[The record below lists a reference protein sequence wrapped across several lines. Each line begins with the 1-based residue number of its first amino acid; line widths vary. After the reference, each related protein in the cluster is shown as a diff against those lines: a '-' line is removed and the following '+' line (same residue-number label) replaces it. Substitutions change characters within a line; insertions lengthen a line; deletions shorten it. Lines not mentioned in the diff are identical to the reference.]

1 MSILFS
7 WLSPLRA
14 ICMAIDGVLY
24 SLLDN
29 AYDLVIKLSTAELL
43 KHSTIK
49 SLTGN
54 LYIIFGVVAFFRLAL
69 LLVNAIID
77 PEKLNEKGKG
87 LSNIFFRVVGM
98 VILLA
103 VTPFLFEK
111 SYDLQEKIVGAD
123 ASKNIIFKT
132 LLGNNANIASSKNS
146 NAGKA
151 LQNIA
156 LSSLITIDENYLVNN
171 DHCNIGKKNSKGEDC
186 GFYPL
191 TCVSDGK
198 GKCIPQGGY
207 IYGENCNWANCQNA
221 VDVYNTMYINEDMSP
236 AKLAQYV
243 GTSGKIKIDKE
254 EQEVYV
260 YNYMFII
267 TGVVGVAMTYII
279 ISFAIDIA
287 VRMFELI
294 VLEILSPLFIATFVD
309 PKSAQSGP
317 FKNWLSAVGK
327 SYASLYIRLA
337 IIALMVLLVSIIN
350 QSKMFQSMG
359 DVSGWAKIFMVI
371 GLLIFAKKAPKWIG
385 DMIGIKG
392 DGGLGGLSI
401 GKKLGGMALA
411 GGLASKG
418 LDKAKSGLKKQAKR
432 VGAGMINRVGADIG
446 GSLAGIQSAKR
457 NALGDKSLR
466 SIRENEMKRT
476 GSKIKANAA
485 AVKSFFNKDDRD
497 ARKEAL
503 RNAKAD
509 GSLDLKNA
517 AKEGKMRARVEG
529 TDAAL
534 DGNFKSAGSLSRS
547 VKKTYDPNYKTHDE
561 RVRSDAESKY
571 YSNAGAFNISEIE
584 RQKKVQQDLDESR
597 KILGRQTYADE
608 KGDIYLDEAHSMPA
622 IYNEKTLKKFV
633 GEYATNY
640 GDLGTGVI
648 FGAGEGV
655 LMTDSDKTLTIND
668 NGTLRELNVP
678 AGTLLKEKIVD
689 QNGKKVISYEAL
701 TENGT
706 FKDKNGNAV
715 DVNLANSSQIRQTA
729 DGYEVVDGNNNIVMK
744 ARQNRDQAG
753 NVIGVELSNSTG
765 QIVNN
770 STDSNGN
777 VVLAASKILTEYG
790 MQYAGKTANGRDDS
804 VLAKQLDAAFASM
817 KDKIAANVVKYEG
830 DIGSVKQHKIE
841 LQTKLT
847 QQQEQILQISNN
859 TQYGKAITELQEIT
873 RTKSHETDRIQQ
885 FTGWIDS
892 MTSSGNDSINVGGY
906 IYSKD
911 EVEKMRSDSTK
922 ALRDLSEKES
932 ELNLWINNNPNEKTK
947 HDSIITSLSSS
958 INEIK
963 EALEEA
969 DKDISVLEVEKNK
982 IDKVASPLRIDG
994 EIINSNNYNNHS
1006 EKLSKDVEKFKKIAD
1021 GSMGE
1026 FPSKSNE

>member
-14 ICMAIDGVLY
+14 ICMAIDGILY

-132 LLGNNANIASSKNS
+132 ILGNNANIASSKNS

-198 GKCIPQGGY
+198 GKCTPQGGY
-207 IYGENCNWANCQNA
+207 IYGKNCNWANCQKA

-243 GTSGKIKIDKE
+243 GTSGKIEIDKE

-359 DVSGWAKIFMVI
+359 NVSGWAKIFMVI

-392 DGGLGGLSI
+392 EGGLGGLSI

-418 LDKAKSGLKKQAKR
+418 LDKLKGQGKKTLDNTGKRVKNKLGRAFSGAVAANEARKQSKDLAARGELRDAEGNPISRKTYSQMARDAAMAKAKAEQLKNPENDFRMFKGIRDKYASIAADVNPNFESSKDKKIKIATEDAQAKLKM
-432 VGAGMINRVGADIG
+432 AGLDEVSMGKKITDAKDLALTKDLYGSKMSKVDKMANPLNAEQMNNSYAKFFNGSIPTTEKDIQMAAYAASIGAD
-446 GSLAGIQSAKR
+446 
-457 NALGDKSLR
+457 
-466 SIRENEMKRT
+466 SI
-476 GSKIKANAA
+476 
-485 AVKSFFNKDDRD
+485 D
-497 ARKEAL
+497 AQ
-503 RNAKAD
+503 
-509 GSLDLKNA
+509 
-517 AKEGKMRARVEG
+517 
-529 TDAAL
+529 
-534 DGNFKSAGSLSRS
+534 GN
-547 VKKTYDPNYKTHDE
+547 
-561 RVRSDAESKY
+561 
-571 YSNAGAFNISEIE
+571 I
-584 RQKKVQQDLDESR
+584 
-597 KILGRQTYADE
+597 
-608 KGDIYLDEAHSMPA
+608 M
-622 IYNEKTLKKFV
+622 
-633 GEYATNY
+633 
-640 GDLGTGVI
+640 
-648 FGAGEGV
+648 
-655 LMTDSDKTLTIND
+655 
-668 NGTLRELNVP
+668 
-678 AGTLLKEKIVD
+678 
-689 QNGKKVISYEAL
+689 
-701 TENGT
+701 
-706 FKDKNGNAV
+706 KNGQILV
-715 DVNLANSSQIRQTA
+715 SS
-729 DGYEVVDGNNNIVMK
+729 ENVDGNVASYVNNANPYLKQLWATTAYENNMQTQNEFGSVSENLVKSNQRLREAIIQRDQFLSNNPAPALDDPSYADYQRNLAVFENNITSATSDYNTYKNEKEKLV
-744 ARQNRDQAG
+744 
-753 NVIGVELSNSTG
+753 
-765 QIVNN
+765 
-770 STDSNGN
+770 
-777 VVLAASKILTEYG
+777 TEYKKTVG
-790 MQYAGKTANGRDDS
+790 LNADNVTTKEPGDADGTVQVNGKYINKYGEYEVITAQDGSKQYK
-804 VLAKQLDAAFASM
+804 F
-817 KDKIAANVVKYEG
+817 
-830 DIGSVKQHKIE
+830 
-841 LQTKLT
+841 
-847 QQQEQILQISNN
+847 
-859 TQYGKAITELQEIT
+859 
-873 RTKSHETDRIQQ
+873 
-885 FTGWIDS
+885 
-892 MTSSGNDSINVGGY
+892 
-906 IYSKD
+906 
-911 EVEKMRSDSTK
+911 VEKDMSDYF
-922 ALRDLSEKES
+922 DLITQKMDDK
-932 ELNLWINNNPNEKTK
+932 LNG
-947 HDSIITSLSSS
+947 
-958 INEIK
+958 
-963 EALEEA
+963 A
-969 DKDISVLEVEKNK
+969 
-982 IDKVASPLRIDG
+982 
-994 EIINSNNYNNHS
+994 
-1006 EKLSKDVEKFKKIAD
+1006 KFKKKLDTIKEEY
-1021 GSMGE
+1021 SIE
-1026 FPSKSNE
+1026 SKKVENKN

>member
-54 LYIIFGVVAFFRLAL
+54 LYIIFGVVAFFRLAM
-69 LLVNAIID
+69 LLVNSIID

-103 VTPFLFEK
+103 VTPFLFEM
-111 SYDLQEKIVGAD
+111 SYELQGKIVGAD

-132 LLGNNANIASSKNS
+132 ILGNNANIASSKNS

-156 LSSLITIDENYLVNN
+156 LSSLITIDENYLVNG
-171 DHCNIGKKNSKGEDC
+171 DQCNIGKKNSEGKDC

-198 GKCIPQGGY
+198 GKCTPQGGY
-207 IYGENCNWANCQNA
+207 IYGKNCKWANCRKA
-221 VDVYNTMYINEDMSP
+221 VYLYNEMYVGEDMSP

-243 GTSGKIKIDKE
+243 GTSGKIKIDNE

-359 DVSGWAKIFMVI
+359 EVSGWAKIFMVI

-411 GGLASKG
+411 GGLANKATAAMKTGAKALGGAAAARLGGTAAARVLKRNNQSANLGNSKKRFEES
-418 LDKAKSGLKKQAKR
+418 LAEARKNNKSKAKALGSYFNKELKLAKDRAKAGIAGGQAAAMNGLKAGAKAKDVGEVMGILGKTYKGMTEKAGYEGIAKKMNMKFDDLQATIE
-432 VGAGMINRVGADIG
+432 GAAIGSQSELRNLKEAREKITKANRYRNKPIELDSSGERKKYDFQNAIEMNRAAKLASSKEPGFNLKHDPTSANEVYMADMINNG
-446 GSLAGIQSAKR
+446 LASKVTMDTKGNITSFV
-457 NALGDKSLR
+457 DKSGNR
-466 SIRENEMKRT
+466 IT
-476 GSKIKANAA
+476 GSTISKALEAYGNSKFSMSGRDQIILDCANNISKAQDSYLTAKSKLKEIEKSFSDINVNMSKLNMDRATIISNSNMDKNITVSLTDSTGKVGDVNMTLSKAYEYYQTATDPNIKAEYE
-485 AVKSFFNKDDRD
+485 AVLRNTIPSQFEALKSIDTSIMDINVSSKKLEDAKKAWGVEKDDQESLLV
-497 ARKEAL
+497 KICEEF
-503 RNAKAD
+503 AD
-509 GSLDLKNA
+509 PKDNPLANPDGVTIVGS
-517 AKEGKMRARVEG
+517 
-529 TDAAL
+529 
-534 DGNFKSAGSLSRS
+534 
-547 VKKTYDPNYKTHDE
+547 Y
-561 RVRSDAESKY
+561 ES
-571 YSNAGAFNISEIE
+571 G
-584 RQKKVQQDLDESR
+584 
-597 KILGRQTYADE
+597 
-608 KGDIYLDEAHSMPA
+608 
-622 IYNEKTLKKFV
+622 KFV
-633 GEYATNY
+633 K
-640 GDLGTGVI
+640 
-648 FGAGEGV
+648 
-655 LMTDSDKTLTIND
+655 DSDKSKVYSTEVAKENTQNNINK
-668 NGTLRELNVP
+668 LQ
-678 AGTLLKEKIVD
+678 EKA
-689 QNGKKVISYEAL
+689 KASYE
-701 TENGT
+701 
-706 FKDKNGNAV
+706 
-715 DVNLANSSQIRQTA
+715 
-729 DGYEVVDGNNNIVMK
+729 DGKE
-744 ARQNRDQAG
+744 
-753 NVIGVELSNSTG
+753 
-765 QIVNN
+765 
-770 STDSNGN
+770 
-777 VVLAASKILTEYG
+777 
-790 MQYAGKTANGRDDS
+790 
-804 VLAKQLDAAFASM
+804 
-817 KDKIAANVVKYEG
+817 
-830 DIGSVKQHKIE
+830 
-841 LQTKLT
+841 
-847 QQQEQILQISNN
+847 SNN
-859 TQYGKAITELQEIT
+859 
-873 RTKSHETDRIQQ
+873 
-885 FTGWIDS
+885 
-892 MTSSGNDSINVGGY
+892 
-906 IYSKD
+906 
-911 EVEKMRSDSTK
+911 
-922 ALRDLSEKES
+922 
-932 ELNLWINNNPNEKTK
+932 
-947 HDSIITSLSSS
+947 
-958 INEIK
+958 
-963 EALEEA
+963 
-969 DKDISVLEVEKNK
+969 KN
-982 IDKVASPLRIDG
+982 
-994 EIINSNNYNNHS
+994 
-1006 EKLSKDVEKFKKIAD
+1006 
-1021 GSMGE
+1021 
-1026 FPSKSNE
+1026 

>member
-132 LLGNNANIASSKNS
+132 ILGNNANIASSKNS

-156 LSSLITIDENYLVNN
+156 LSSLITIDENYLVN
-171 DHCNIGKKNSKGEDC
+171 DDQCNIGKKNSKGEDC

-198 GKCIPQGGY
+198 GKCTPQGGY
-207 IYGENCNWANCQNA
+207 IYGKNCKWANCQKA
-221 VDVYNTMYINEDMSP
+221 VDLYNKMYVGEDMSP

-359 DVSGWAKIFMVI
+359 EVSGWAKIFMVI

>member
-54 LYIIFGVVAFFRLAL
+54 LYIIFGVVAFFRLAM
-69 LLVNAIID
+69 LLVNSIID

-132 LLGNNANIASSKNS
+132 ILGNNANIASPKNS

-156 LSSLITIDENYLVNN
+156 LSSLITIDENYLVNG
-171 DHCNIGKKNSKGEDC
+171 DQCNIGKKNSKGKDC

-198 GKCIPQGGY
+198 GKCTPQGGY
-207 IYGENCNWANCQNA
+207 VYDVSKCDWANCQKA
-221 VDVYNTMYINEDMSP
+221 VDLYNEMYVGEDMSP

-359 DVSGWAKIFMVI
+359 EVSGWAKIFMVI

-418 LDKAKSGLKKQAKR
+418 LDKLKGQGKKTLDNTGKRVKNKLGRAFSGAVAANEARKQSKDLASRGELRDAEGNPISRKTYSQMARDAAMAKTKAEQLKNPENDFRMFKGIRDKYASIAADVNPNFESSKDKKIKIATEDAQAKLKM
-432 VGAGMINRVGADIG
+432 AGLDEVSMGKKIKDAKDLALTKDLYGSKMSKVDKMANPLNAEQMNNSYAKFFNGSIPTTEKDIQMAAYAASIGAD
-446 GSLAGIQSAKR
+446 
-457 NALGDKSLR
+457 
-466 SIRENEMKRT
+466 SI
-476 GSKIKANAA
+476 
-485 AVKSFFNKDDRD
+485 D
-497 ARKEAL
+497 AQ
-503 RNAKAD
+503 
-509 GSLDLKNA
+509 
-517 AKEGKMRARVEG
+517 
-529 TDAAL
+529 
-534 DGNFKSAGSLSRS
+534 GN
-547 VKKTYDPNYKTHDE
+547 
-561 RVRSDAESKY
+561 
-571 YSNAGAFNISEIE
+571 I
-584 RQKKVQQDLDESR
+584 
-597 KILGRQTYADE
+597 
-608 KGDIYLDEAHSMPA
+608 M
-622 IYNEKTLKKFV
+622 
-633 GEYATNY
+633 
-640 GDLGTGVI
+640 
-648 FGAGEGV
+648 
-655 LMTDSDKTLTIND
+655 
-668 NGTLRELNVP
+668 
-678 AGTLLKEKIVD
+678 
-689 QNGKKVISYEAL
+689 
-701 TENGT
+701 
-706 FKDKNGNAV
+706 KNGQILV
-715 DVNLANSSQIRQTA
+715 SS
-729 DGYEVVDGNNNIVMK
+729 ENVDGNVASYVNNANPYLKQLWATTAYENNMQTQNEFGSVSENLVKSNQRLREAIIQRDQFLSNNPAPALDDPSYADYQRNLAVFENNITSATSDYNTYKNEKEKLV
-744 ARQNRDQAG
+744 
-753 NVIGVELSNSTG
+753 
-765 QIVNN
+765 
-770 STDSNGN
+770 
-777 VVLAASKILTEYG
+777 TEYKKTVG
-790 MQYAGKTANGRDDS
+790 LNADNVTTKEPGDADGTVQVNGKYINKYGEYEVITAQDGSKQYK
-804 VLAKQLDAAFASM
+804 F
-817 KDKIAANVVKYEG
+817 
-830 DIGSVKQHKIE
+830 
-841 LQTKLT
+841 
-847 QQQEQILQISNN
+847 
-859 TQYGKAITELQEIT
+859 
-873 RTKSHETDRIQQ
+873 
-885 FTGWIDS
+885 
-892 MTSSGNDSINVGGY
+892 
-906 IYSKD
+906 
-911 EVEKMRSDSTK
+911 VEKDMSDYF
-922 ALRDLSEKES
+922 DLITQKMDDK
-932 ELNLWINNNPNEKTK
+932 LNG
-947 HDSIITSLSSS
+947 
-958 INEIK
+958 
-963 EALEEA
+963 A
-969 DKDISVLEVEKNK
+969 
-982 IDKVASPLRIDG
+982 
-994 EIINSNNYNNHS
+994 
-1006 EKLSKDVEKFKKIAD
+1006 KFKKKLDTIKEEY
-1021 GSMGE
+1021 SIE
-1026 FPSKSNE
+1026 SKKVENKN

>member
-14 ICMAIDGVLY
+14 ICMAIDGILY

-111 SYDLQEKIVGAD
+111 SYDLQGRIVGAD

-132 LLGNNANIASSKNS
+132 ILGNNANIASSKNS

-156 LSSLITIDENYLVNN
+156 LSSLITVDENYLRNASSDDSKDKEKN
-171 DHCNIGKKNSKGEDC
+171 DKEKKDKEKKDKEKVILCKYKEIKDDNGKVKGYDYTKITNSDEYNFC
-186 GFYPL
+186 PL
-191 TCVSDGK
+191 VCVSNGDET
-198 GKCIPQGGY
+198 CTPQGGY
-207 IYGENCNWANCQNA
+207 VYDEKKCSWANCQNA
-221 VDVYNTMYINEDMSP
+221 VDLYNEMYVNEDMSP

-243 GTSGKIKIDKE
+243 GTSGKIDVDGE

-418 LDKAKSGLKKQAKR
+418 LDKLKGQGKKALDNTGKKAKNALDRVFSGAVAANEARKQSKDLAARGELKDANGNPISRKTYSQMARDAAIAKAKAEQLKNPENDFRMFKGIRDKYASIAADVNPNFESSKDKKIKSAAVDAQAKLKM
-432 VGAGMINRVGADIG
+432 AGLDEVSMG
-446 GSLAGIQSAKR
+446 G
-457 NALGDKSLR
+457 
-466 SIRENEMKRT
+466 
-476 GSKIKANAA
+476 KIKDAKDLALTKDLYGSDISKKDKMVNPINAEQMNNSFSRFFNGSIPTTEEDMQLAAYAATVDNAA
-485 AVKSFFNKDDRD
+485 SIDAQGNILDKNGHVLETRDVVDSKVADYVNKANPYLKQLWVTTAYENNIQKQNEFGSVSENLVKSNQRLREAIIQRD
-497 ARKEAL
+497 QFLSNNPAP
-503 RNAKAD
+503 
-509 GSLDLKNA
+509 
-517 AKEGKMRARVEG
+517 
-529 TDAAL
+529 AL
-534 DGNFKSAGSLSRS
+534 DDPSYADYQRNLAVFENNITSATSDYNTYKDEKEKLATEYKKSAG
-547 VKKTYDPNYKTHDE
+547 
-561 RVRSDAESKY
+561 
-571 YSNAGAFNISEIE
+571 
-584 RQKKVQQDLDESR
+584 LDENG
-597 KILGRQTYADE
+597 ITINEPNDNVGTIQVNGRYINKYGEYEVITDQDGNKQY
-608 KGDIYLDEAHSMPA
+608 
-622 IYNEKTLKKFV
+622 KFV
-633 GEYATNY
+633 EKDMSDYF
-640 GDLGTGVI
+640 DLITQKMDDKLN
-648 FGAGEGV
+648 GA
-655 LMTDSDKTLTIND
+655 
-668 NGTLRELNVP
+668 
-678 AGTLLKEKIVD
+678 
-689 QNGKKVISYEAL
+689 
-701 TENGT
+701 
-706 FKDKNGNAV
+706 
-715 DVNLANSSQIRQTA
+715 
-729 DGYEVVDGNNNIVMK
+729 
-744 ARQNRDQAG
+744 
-753 NVIGVELSNSTG
+753 
-765 QIVNN
+765 
-770 STDSNGN
+770 
-777 VVLAASKILTEYG
+777 
-790 MQYAGKTANGRDDS
+790 
-804 VLAKQLDAAFASM
+804 
-817 KDKIAANVVKYEG
+817 
-830 DIGSVKQHKIE
+830 
-841 LQTKLT
+841 
-847 QQQEQILQISNN
+847 
-859 TQYGKAITELQEIT
+859 
-873 RTKSHETDRIQQ
+873 
-885 FTGWIDS
+885 
-892 MTSSGNDSINVGGY
+892 
-906 IYSKD
+906 
-911 EVEKMRSDSTK
+911 
-922 ALRDLSEKES
+922 
-932 ELNLWINNNPNEKTK
+932 
-947 HDSIITSLSSS
+947 
-958 INEIK
+958 
-963 EALEEA
+963 
-969 DKDISVLEVEKNK
+969 
-982 IDKVASPLRIDG
+982 
-994 EIINSNNYNNHS
+994 
-1006 EKLSKDVEKFKKIAD
+1006 KFKKKLDTIKEEY
-1021 GSMGE
+1021 SIE
-1026 FPSKSNE
+1026 SKKVENKN

>member
-156 LSSLITIDENYLVNN
+156 LSSLITIDENYLVNG
-171 DHCNIGKKNSKGEDC
+171 DQCNIGEKNSKGKDC

-198 GKCIPQGGY
+198 GKCTPQGGY
-207 IYGENCNWANCQNA
+207 VYDVSKCDWANCQKA
-221 VDVYNTMYINEDMSP
+221 VDLYNEMYVGEDMSP

-392 DGGLGGLSI
+392 DSGLGGLSI

-418 LDKAKSGLKKQAKR
+418 LDKLKGQGKKTLDNTGKKAKNALDRVFSGAVAANETRKQSKDLAARGELKDANGNPISRKTYSQMARDAAIAKAKAEQLKNPENDFRMFKGIRDKYASIAADVNPNFESSKDKKIKDAAVDAQAKLKM
-432 VGAGMINRVGADIG
+432 AGLDEVSMG
-446 GSLAGIQSAKR
+446 G
-457 NALGDKSLR
+457 
-466 SIRENEMKRT
+466 
-476 GSKIKANAA
+476 KIKDAKDLALTKDLYGSDISKKDKMVNPINAEQMNNSFSRFFNGSIPTTEEDMQLAAYAATVDNAA
-485 AVKSFFNKDDRD
+485 SIDAQGNILDKNGHVLETRDVVDSKVADYVNKANPYLKQLWATTAYENNIQKQNEFGSVSENLVKSNQRLREAIIQRD
-497 ARKEAL
+497 QFLSNNPAP
-503 RNAKAD
+503 
-509 GSLDLKNA
+509 
-517 AKEGKMRARVEG
+517 
-529 TDAAL
+529 AL
-534 DGNFKSAGSLSRS
+534 DDPSYADYQRNLAVFENNITSATTDYNTYKDEKEKLATEYKKSAG
-547 VKKTYDPNYKTHDE
+547 
-561 RVRSDAESKY
+561 
-571 YSNAGAFNISEIE
+571 
-584 RQKKVQQDLDESR
+584 LDENG
-597 KILGRQTYADE
+597 ITINEPNDNVGTIQVNGRYINKYGEYEVITAPDGRSKQY
-608 KGDIYLDEAHSMPA
+608 
-622 IYNEKTLKKFV
+622 KFV
-633 GEYATNY
+633 EKDMSDYY
-640 GDLGTGVI
+640 DLITQKMDDKLN
-648 FGAGEGV
+648 GA
-655 LMTDSDKTLTIND
+655 
-668 NGTLRELNVP
+668 
-678 AGTLLKEKIVD
+678 
-689 QNGKKVISYEAL
+689 
-701 TENGT
+701 
-706 FKDKNGNAV
+706 
-715 DVNLANSSQIRQTA
+715 
-729 DGYEVVDGNNNIVMK
+729 
-744 ARQNRDQAG
+744 
-753 NVIGVELSNSTG
+753 
-765 QIVNN
+765 
-770 STDSNGN
+770 
-777 VVLAASKILTEYG
+777 
-790 MQYAGKTANGRDDS
+790 
-804 VLAKQLDAAFASM
+804 
-817 KDKIAANVVKYEG
+817 
-830 DIGSVKQHKIE
+830 
-841 LQTKLT
+841 
-847 QQQEQILQISNN
+847 
-859 TQYGKAITELQEIT
+859 
-873 RTKSHETDRIQQ
+873 
-885 FTGWIDS
+885 
-892 MTSSGNDSINVGGY
+892 
-906 IYSKD
+906 
-911 EVEKMRSDSTK
+911 
-922 ALRDLSEKES
+922 
-932 ELNLWINNNPNEKTK
+932 
-947 HDSIITSLSSS
+947 
-958 INEIK
+958 
-963 EALEEA
+963 
-969 DKDISVLEVEKNK
+969 
-982 IDKVASPLRIDG
+982 
-994 EIINSNNYNNHS
+994 
-1006 EKLSKDVEKFKKIAD
+1006 KFKKKLDTIKEEY
-1021 GSMGE
+1021 SIE
-1026 FPSKSNE
+1026 SKKVENKN

>member
-14 ICMAIDGVLY
+14 ICMAIDGILY

-111 SYDLQEKIVGAD
+111 SYDLQGRIVGAD

-132 LLGNNANIASSKNS
+132 ILGNNANIASSKNS

-156 LSSLITIDENYLVNN
+156 LSSLITVDENYLRNASSDDSKDKEKN
-171 DHCNIGKKNSKGEDC
+171 DKEKKDKEKKDKEKVILCKYKEIKDDNGKVKGYDYTKITNSDEYNFC
-186 GFYPL
+186 PL
-191 TCVSDGK
+191 VCVSNGDET
-198 GKCIPQGGY
+198 CTPQGGY
-207 IYGENCNWANCQNA
+207 VYDEKKCSWANCQNA
-221 VDVYNTMYINEDMSP
+221 VDLYNEMYVNEDMSP

-243 GTSGKIKIDKE
+243 GTSGKIDVDGE

-418 LDKAKSGLKKQAKR
+418 LDKLKGQGKKTLDNTGKRVKNKLGRAFSGAVAANEARKQSKDLASRGELRDAEGNPISRKKYSQMARDAAMAKAKAEQLKNPENDFRMFKGIRDKYASIAADVNPNFESSKDKKIKDAAVDAQAKLKM
-432 VGAGMINRVGADIG
+432 AGLDEVSMG
-446 GSLAGIQSAKR
+446 G
-457 NALGDKSLR
+457 
-466 SIRENEMKRT
+466 
-476 GSKIKANAA
+476 KIKDAKDLALTKDLYGSDISKKDKMVNPINAEQMNNSFSRFFNGSIPTTEEDMQLAAYAATVDNAA
-485 AVKSFFNKDDRD
+485 SIDAQGNILDKNGHVLETRDVVDSKVADYVNKANPYLKQLWATTAYENNIQKQNEFGSVSENLVKSNQRLREAIIQRD
-497 ARKEAL
+497 QFLSNNPAP
-503 RNAKAD
+503 
-509 GSLDLKNA
+509 
-517 AKEGKMRARVEG
+517 
-529 TDAAL
+529 AL
-534 DGNFKSAGSLSRS
+534 DDPSYADYQRNLAVFENNITSATSDYNTYKDEKEKLATEYKKSAG
-547 VKKTYDPNYKTHDE
+547 
-561 RVRSDAESKY
+561 
-571 YSNAGAFNISEIE
+571 
-584 RQKKVQQDLDESR
+584 LDENG
-597 KILGRQTYADE
+597 ITTNEPNDNVGTIQVNGRYINKYGEYEVITAPDGRSKQY
-608 KGDIYLDEAHSMPA
+608 
-622 IYNEKTLKKFV
+622 KFV
-633 GEYATNY
+633 EKDMSDYY
-640 GDLGTGVI
+640 DLITQKMDDKLN
-648 FGAGEGV
+648 GA
-655 LMTDSDKTLTIND
+655 
-668 NGTLRELNVP
+668 
-678 AGTLLKEKIVD
+678 
-689 QNGKKVISYEAL
+689 
-701 TENGT
+701 
-706 FKDKNGNAV
+706 
-715 DVNLANSSQIRQTA
+715 
-729 DGYEVVDGNNNIVMK
+729 
-744 ARQNRDQAG
+744 
-753 NVIGVELSNSTG
+753 
-765 QIVNN
+765 
-770 STDSNGN
+770 
-777 VVLAASKILTEYG
+777 
-790 MQYAGKTANGRDDS
+790 
-804 VLAKQLDAAFASM
+804 
-817 KDKIAANVVKYEG
+817 
-830 DIGSVKQHKIE
+830 
-841 LQTKLT
+841 
-847 QQQEQILQISNN
+847 
-859 TQYGKAITELQEIT
+859 
-873 RTKSHETDRIQQ
+873 
-885 FTGWIDS
+885 
-892 MTSSGNDSINVGGY
+892 
-906 IYSKD
+906 
-911 EVEKMRSDSTK
+911 
-922 ALRDLSEKES
+922 
-932 ELNLWINNNPNEKTK
+932 
-947 HDSIITSLSSS
+947 
-958 INEIK
+958 
-963 EALEEA
+963 
-969 DKDISVLEVEKNK
+969 
-982 IDKVASPLRIDG
+982 
-994 EIINSNNYNNHS
+994 
-1006 EKLSKDVEKFKKIAD
+1006 KFKKKLDTIKEEY
-1021 GSMGE
+1021 SIE
-1026 FPSKSNE
+1026 SKKVENKN

>member
-103 VTPFLFEK
+103 VTPFLFEM
-111 SYDLQEKIVGAD
+111 SYDLQGKLVGAD
-123 ASKNIIFKT
+123 ASENIIFKT
-132 LLGNNANIASSKNS
+132 ILGSNANIASSDDS

-156 LSSLITIDENYLVNN
+156 LSSLITIDKEYLVN
-171 DHCNIGKKNSKGEDC
+171 DKQCNVGENDC

-191 TCVSDGK
+191 TCVPNNDDEGT
-198 GKCIPQGGY
+198 CTLQGGY
-207 IYGENCNWANCQNA
+207 VYGDNCSWPNCQKA
-221 VDVYNTMYINEDMSP
+221 VDKYNEMYVAEDMSP
-236 AKLAQYV
+236 AKLAAYA
-243 GTSGKIKIDKE
+243 GTSKKIE
-254 EQEVYV
+254 VEGVEQEVYV

-418 LDKAKSGLKKQAKR
+418 LDKLKGQGKKTLDNTGKRVKNKLGRAFSGAVAANEARKQSKDLAARGELRDAEGNSISRKTYSQMARDAAMAKEKAEQLKNPENDFRMFKGIRDKYASIAADVNPNFESSKDKKIKSAAVDAQAKLKM
-432 VGAGMINRVGADIG
+432 AGLDEVSMG
-446 GSLAGIQSAKR
+446 G
-457 NALGDKSLR
+457 
-466 SIRENEMKRT
+466 
-476 GSKIKANAA
+476 KIKDAKDLALTKDLYGSNISKKDKMVNPINAEQMNNSFSRFFNGSIPTTEENMQLAAYAATVDNAA
-485 AVKSFFNKDDRD
+485 SIDAQGNILDKNGHVLETRDVVDSKVADYVNKANPYLKQLWATTAYENNIQKQNEFGSVSENLVKSNQRLREAIIQRD
-497 ARKEAL
+497 QFLSNNPAP
-503 RNAKAD
+503 
-509 GSLDLKNA
+509 
-517 AKEGKMRARVEG
+517 
-529 TDAAL
+529 AL
-534 DGNFKSAGSLSRS
+534 DDPSYADYQRNLAVFENNITSATSDYNTYKDEKEKLATEYKKSAG
-547 VKKTYDPNYKTHDE
+547 
-561 RVRSDAESKY
+561 
-571 YSNAGAFNISEIE
+571 
-584 RQKKVQQDLDESR
+584 LDENG
-597 KILGRQTYADE
+597 ITINEPNDNVGTIQVNGRYINKYGEYEVITAPDGRSKQY
-608 KGDIYLDEAHSMPA
+608 
-622 IYNEKTLKKFV
+622 KFV
-633 GEYATNY
+633 EKDMSDYF
-640 GDLGTGVI
+640 DLITQKMDDKLN
-648 FGAGEGV
+648 GA
-655 LMTDSDKTLTIND
+655 
-668 NGTLRELNVP
+668 
-678 AGTLLKEKIVD
+678 
-689 QNGKKVISYEAL
+689 
-701 TENGT
+701 
-706 FKDKNGNAV
+706 
-715 DVNLANSSQIRQTA
+715 
-729 DGYEVVDGNNNIVMK
+729 
-744 ARQNRDQAG
+744 
-753 NVIGVELSNSTG
+753 
-765 QIVNN
+765 
-770 STDSNGN
+770 
-777 VVLAASKILTEYG
+777 
-790 MQYAGKTANGRDDS
+790 
-804 VLAKQLDAAFASM
+804 
-817 KDKIAANVVKYEG
+817 
-830 DIGSVKQHKIE
+830 
-841 LQTKLT
+841 
-847 QQQEQILQISNN
+847 
-859 TQYGKAITELQEIT
+859 
-873 RTKSHETDRIQQ
+873 
-885 FTGWIDS
+885 
-892 MTSSGNDSINVGGY
+892 
-906 IYSKD
+906 
-911 EVEKMRSDSTK
+911 
-922 ALRDLSEKES
+922 
-932 ELNLWINNNPNEKTK
+932 
-947 HDSIITSLSSS
+947 
-958 INEIK
+958 
-963 EALEEA
+963 
-969 DKDISVLEVEKNK
+969 
-982 IDKVASPLRIDG
+982 
-994 EIINSNNYNNHS
+994 
-1006 EKLSKDVEKFKKIAD
+1006 KFKKKLDTIKEEY
-1021 GSMGE
+1021 SIE
-1026 FPSKSNE
+1026 SKKVENKN

>member
-14 ICMAIDGVLY
+14 ICMAIDGILY

-98 VILLA
+98 FILLA

-111 SYDLQEKIVGAD
+111 SYDLQGRIVGAD

-132 LLGNNANIASSKNS
+132 ILGNNANIASSKNS

-156 LSSLITIDENYLVNN
+156 LSSLITVDENYLRNASSDDSKDKEKN
-171 DHCNIGKKNSKGEDC
+171 DKEKKDKEKKDKEKVILCKYKEIKDDNGKVKGYDYTKITNSDEYNFC
-186 GFYPL
+186 PL
-191 TCVSDGK
+191 VCVSNGDET
-198 GKCIPQGGY
+198 CTPQGGY
-207 IYGENCNWANCQNA
+207 VYDEKKCSWANCQNA
-221 VDVYNTMYINEDMSP
+221 VDLYNEMYVNEDMSP

-243 GTSGKIKIDKE
+243 GTSGKIDVDGE

-418 LDKAKSGLKKQAKR
+418 LDKLKGQGKKALDNTGKKAKNALDRVFSGAVAANEARKQSKDLAARGELKDANGNPISRKTYSQMARDAAIAKAKAEQLKNPENDFRMFKGIRDKYASIAADVNPNFESSKDKKIKSAAVDAQAKLKM
-432 VGAGMINRVGADIG
+432 AGLDEVSMG
-446 GSLAGIQSAKR
+446 G
-457 NALGDKSLR
+457 
-466 SIRENEMKRT
+466 
-476 GSKIKANAA
+476 KIKDAKDLALTKDLYGSDISKKDKMVNPINAEQMNNSFSRFFNGSIPTTEEDMQLAAYAATVDNAA
-485 AVKSFFNKDDRD
+485 SIDAQGNILDKNGHVLETRDVVDSKVADYVNKANPYLKQLWVTTALENNIQKQNEFGSVSENLVKSNQRLREAIIQRD
-497 ARKEAL
+497 QFLSNNPAP
-503 RNAKAD
+503 
-509 GSLDLKNA
+509 
-517 AKEGKMRARVEG
+517 
-529 TDAAL
+529 AL
-534 DGNFKSAGSLSRS
+534 DDPSYADYQRNLAVFENNITSATSDYNTYKDEKEKLATEYKKSAG
-547 VKKTYDPNYKTHDE
+547 
-561 RVRSDAESKY
+561 
-571 YSNAGAFNISEIE
+571 
-584 RQKKVQQDLDESR
+584 LDENG
-597 KILGRQTYADE
+597 ITINEPNDNVGTIQVNGRYINKYGEYEVITDQDGNKQY
-608 KGDIYLDEAHSMPA
+608 
-622 IYNEKTLKKFV
+622 KFV
-633 GEYATNY
+633 EKDMSDYF
-640 GDLGTGVI
+640 DLITQKMDDKLN
-648 FGAGEGV
+648 GA
-655 LMTDSDKTLTIND
+655 
-668 NGTLRELNVP
+668 
-678 AGTLLKEKIVD
+678 
-689 QNGKKVISYEAL
+689 
-701 TENGT
+701 
-706 FKDKNGNAV
+706 
-715 DVNLANSSQIRQTA
+715 
-729 DGYEVVDGNNNIVMK
+729 
-744 ARQNRDQAG
+744 
-753 NVIGVELSNSTG
+753 
-765 QIVNN
+765 
-770 STDSNGN
+770 
-777 VVLAASKILTEYG
+777 
-790 MQYAGKTANGRDDS
+790 
-804 VLAKQLDAAFASM
+804 
-817 KDKIAANVVKYEG
+817 
-830 DIGSVKQHKIE
+830 
-841 LQTKLT
+841 
-847 QQQEQILQISNN
+847 
-859 TQYGKAITELQEIT
+859 
-873 RTKSHETDRIQQ
+873 
-885 FTGWIDS
+885 
-892 MTSSGNDSINVGGY
+892 
-906 IYSKD
+906 
-911 EVEKMRSDSTK
+911 
-922 ALRDLSEKES
+922 
-932 ELNLWINNNPNEKTK
+932 
-947 HDSIITSLSSS
+947 
-958 INEIK
+958 
-963 EALEEA
+963 
-969 DKDISVLEVEKNK
+969 
-982 IDKVASPLRIDG
+982 
-994 EIINSNNYNNHS
+994 
-1006 EKLSKDVEKFKKIAD
+1006 KFKKKLDTIKEEY
-1021 GSMGE
+1021 SIE
-1026 FPSKSNE
+1026 SKKVENKN

>member
-14 ICMAIDGVLY
+14 ICMAIDGILY

-111 SYDLQEKIVGAD
+111 SYDLQGRIVGAD

-132 LLGNNANIASSKNS
+132 ILGNNANIASSKNS

-156 LSSLITIDENYLVNN
+156 LSSLITVDENYLRNASSDDSKDKEKN
-171 DHCNIGKKNSKGEDC
+171 DKEKKDKEKKDKEKVILCKYKEIKDDNGKVKGYDYTKITNSDEYNFC
-186 GFYPL
+186 PL
-191 TCVSDGK
+191 VCVSNGDET
-198 GKCIPQGGY
+198 CTPQGGY
-207 IYGENCNWANCQNA
+207 VYDEKKCSWANCQNA
-221 VDVYNTMYINEDMSP
+221 VDLYNEMYVNEDMSP

-243 GTSGKIKIDKE
+243 GTSGKIDVDGE

-359 DVSGWAKIFMVI
+359 DVSGWAKVFMVI

-418 LDKAKSGLKKQAKR
+418 LDKLKGQGKKTLDNTGKRVKNKLGRAFSGAVAANEARKQSKDLASRGELRDAEGNPISRKKYSQMARDAAMAKAKAEQLKNPENDFRMFKGIRDKYASIAADVNPNFESSKDKKIKDAAVDAQAKLKM
-432 VGAGMINRVGADIG
+432 AGLDEVSMG
-446 GSLAGIQSAKR
+446 G
-457 NALGDKSLR
+457 
-466 SIRENEMKRT
+466 
-476 GSKIKANAA
+476 KIKDAKDLALTKDLYGSDISKKDKMVNPINAEQMNNSFSRFFNGSIPTTEEDMQLAAYAATVDNAA
-485 AVKSFFNKDDRD
+485 SIDAQGNILDKNGHVLETRDVVDSKVADYVNKANPYLKQLWATTAYENNIQKQNEFGSVSENLVKSNQRLREAIIQRD
-497 ARKEAL
+497 QFLSNNPAP
-503 RNAKAD
+503 
-509 GSLDLKNA
+509 
-517 AKEGKMRARVEG
+517 
-529 TDAAL
+529 AL
-534 DGNFKSAGSLSRS
+534 DDPSYADYQRNLAVFENNITSATSDYNTYKDEKEKLATEYKKSAG
-547 VKKTYDPNYKTHDE
+547 
-561 RVRSDAESKY
+561 
-571 YSNAGAFNISEIE
+571 
-584 RQKKVQQDLDESR
+584 LDENG
-597 KILGRQTYADE
+597 ITTNEPNDNVGTIQVNGRYINKYGEYEVITAPDGRSKQY
-608 KGDIYLDEAHSMPA
+608 
-622 IYNEKTLKKFV
+622 KFV
-633 GEYATNY
+633 EKDMSDYY
-640 GDLGTGVI
+640 DLITQKMDDKLN
-648 FGAGEGV
+648 GA
-655 LMTDSDKTLTIND
+655 
-668 NGTLRELNVP
+668 
-678 AGTLLKEKIVD
+678 
-689 QNGKKVISYEAL
+689 
-701 TENGT
+701 
-706 FKDKNGNAV
+706 
-715 DVNLANSSQIRQTA
+715 
-729 DGYEVVDGNNNIVMK
+729 
-744 ARQNRDQAG
+744 
-753 NVIGVELSNSTG
+753 
-765 QIVNN
+765 
-770 STDSNGN
+770 
-777 VVLAASKILTEYG
+777 
-790 MQYAGKTANGRDDS
+790 
-804 VLAKQLDAAFASM
+804 
-817 KDKIAANVVKYEG
+817 
-830 DIGSVKQHKIE
+830 
-841 LQTKLT
+841 
-847 QQQEQILQISNN
+847 
-859 TQYGKAITELQEIT
+859 
-873 RTKSHETDRIQQ
+873 
-885 FTGWIDS
+885 
-892 MTSSGNDSINVGGY
+892 
-906 IYSKD
+906 
-911 EVEKMRSDSTK
+911 
-922 ALRDLSEKES
+922 
-932 ELNLWINNNPNEKTK
+932 
-947 HDSIITSLSSS
+947 
-958 INEIK
+958 
-963 EALEEA
+963 
-969 DKDISVLEVEKNK
+969 
-982 IDKVASPLRIDG
+982 
-994 EIINSNNYNNHS
+994 
-1006 EKLSKDVEKFKKIAD
+1006 KFKKKLDTIKEEY
-1021 GSMGE
+1021 SIE
-1026 FPSKSNE
+1026 SKKVENKN

>member
-14 ICMAIDGVLY
+14 ICMAIDGILY

-111 SYDLQEKIVGAD
+111 SYDLQGRIVGAD

-132 LLGNNANIASSKNS
+132 ILGNNANIASSKNS

-156 LSSLITIDENYLVNN
+156 LSSLITVDENYLRNASSDDSKDKEKN
-171 DHCNIGKKNSKGEDC
+171 DKEKNDKEKKDKEKKDKEKKDKEKVILCKYKEIKDDNGKVKGYDYTKITNSDEYNFC
-186 GFYPL
+186 PL
-191 TCVSDGK
+191 VCVSNGDET
-198 GKCIPQGGY
+198 CTPQGGY
-207 IYGENCNWANCQNA
+207 VYDEKKCSWANCQNA
-221 VDVYNTMYINEDMSP
+221 VDLYNEMYVNEDMSP

-243 GTSGKIKIDKE
+243 GTSGKIDVDGE

-418 LDKAKSGLKKQAKR
+418 LDKLKGQGKKALDNTGKKAKNALDRVFSGAVAANEARKQSKDLAARGELKDANGNPISRKTYSQMARDAAIAKAKAEQLKNPENDFRMFKGIRDKYASIAADVNPNFESSKDKKIKSAAVDAQAKLKM
-432 VGAGMINRVGADIG
+432 AGLDEVSMG
-446 GSLAGIQSAKR
+446 G
-457 NALGDKSLR
+457 
-466 SIRENEMKRT
+466 
-476 GSKIKANAA
+476 KIKDAKDLALTKDLYGSDISKKDKMVNPINAEQMNNSFSRFFNGSIPTTEEDMQLAAYAATVDNAA
-485 AVKSFFNKDDRD
+485 SIDAQGNILDKNGHVLETRDVVDSKVADYVNKANPYLKQLWVTTAYENNIQKQNEFESVSENLVKSNQRLREAIIQRD
-497 ARKEAL
+497 QFLSNNPAP
-503 RNAKAD
+503 
-509 GSLDLKNA
+509 
-517 AKEGKMRARVEG
+517 
-529 TDAAL
+529 AL
-534 DGNFKSAGSLSRS
+534 DDPSYADYQRNLAVFENNITSATSDYNTYKDEKEKLATEYKKSAG
-547 VKKTYDPNYKTHDE
+547 
-561 RVRSDAESKY
+561 
-571 YSNAGAFNISEIE
+571 
-584 RQKKVQQDLDESR
+584 LDENG
-597 KILGRQTYADE
+597 ITINEPNDNVGTIQVNGRYINKYGEYEVITDQDGNKQY
-608 KGDIYLDEAHSMPA
+608 
-622 IYNEKTLKKFV
+622 KFV
-633 GEYATNY
+633 EKDMSDYF
-640 GDLGTGVI
+640 DLITQKMDDKLN
-648 FGAGEGV
+648 GA
-655 LMTDSDKTLTIND
+655 
-668 NGTLRELNVP
+668 
-678 AGTLLKEKIVD
+678 
-689 QNGKKVISYEAL
+689 
-701 TENGT
+701 
-706 FKDKNGNAV
+706 
-715 DVNLANSSQIRQTA
+715 
-729 DGYEVVDGNNNIVMK
+729 
-744 ARQNRDQAG
+744 
-753 NVIGVELSNSTG
+753 
-765 QIVNN
+765 
-770 STDSNGN
+770 
-777 VVLAASKILTEYG
+777 
-790 MQYAGKTANGRDDS
+790 
-804 VLAKQLDAAFASM
+804 
-817 KDKIAANVVKYEG
+817 
-830 DIGSVKQHKIE
+830 
-841 LQTKLT
+841 
-847 QQQEQILQISNN
+847 
-859 TQYGKAITELQEIT
+859 
-873 RTKSHETDRIQQ
+873 
-885 FTGWIDS
+885 
-892 MTSSGNDSINVGGY
+892 
-906 IYSKD
+906 
-911 EVEKMRSDSTK
+911 
-922 ALRDLSEKES
+922 
-932 ELNLWINNNPNEKTK
+932 
-947 HDSIITSLSSS
+947 
-958 INEIK
+958 
-963 EALEEA
+963 
-969 DKDISVLEVEKNK
+969 
-982 IDKVASPLRIDG
+982 
-994 EIINSNNYNNHS
+994 
-1006 EKLSKDVEKFKKIAD
+1006 KFKKKLDTIKEEY
-1021 GSMGE
+1021 SIE
-1026 FPSKSNE
+1026 SKKVENKN

>member
-54 LYIIFGVVAFFRLAL
+54 LYIIFGVVAFFRLAM
-69 LLVNAIID
+69 LLVNSIID

-132 LLGNNANIASSKNS
+132 ILGNNANIASPKNS

-156 LSSLITIDENYLVNN
+156 LSSLITIDENYLVNG
-171 DHCNIGKKNSKGEDC
+171 DQCNIGKKNSKGKDC

-198 GKCIPQGGY
+198 GKCTPQGGY
-207 IYGENCNWANCQNA
+207 VYDVRKCDWANCQKA
-221 VDVYNTMYINEDMSP
+221 VDLYNEMYVGEDMSP

-359 DVSGWAKIFMVI
+359 EVSGWAKIFMVI

-418 LDKAKSGLKKQAKR
+418 LDKLKGQGKKTLDNTGKR
-432 VGAGMINRVGADIG
+432 VKNKLGRAFSGAVAANEARKQSKD
-446 GSLAGIQSAKR
+446 LAARGE
-457 NALGDKSLR
+457 L
-466 SIRENEMKRT
+466 
-476 GSKIKANAA
+476 
-485 AVKSFFNKDDRD
+485 RD
-497 ARKEAL
+497 ANGNPISRKTYSQMA
-503 RNAKAD
+503 RDAAIAKTKAEQLKNPENDFRMFKGIRDKYASIAAD
-509 GSLDLKNA
+509 VNPNFESSKDKKIKNA
-517 AKEGKMRARVEG
+517 AVDAQAKLKMAGLDEVSMGGKIKDAKDLALTKDLYGSDISKKDKMVNPINAEQMNNSFSRFFNGSIPTTEENMQLAAYAATVENAASI
-529 TDAAL
+529 DAQGNILDKNGHVLETRDVVDSKVADYVNKANPYLKQLWVTTAYENNIQKQNEFGSVSENLVKSNQRLREAIIQRDQFLSNNPAPAL
-534 DGNFKSAGSLSRS
+534 DDPSYADYQRNLAVFENNITSATTDYNTYKDEKEKLATEYKKSAG
-547 VKKTYDPNYKTHDE
+547 
-561 RVRSDAESKY
+561 
-571 YSNAGAFNISEIE
+571 
-584 RQKKVQQDLDESR
+584 LDENG
-597 KILGRQTYADE
+597 ITINEPNDNVGTIQVNGRYINKYGEYEVITAPDGKSKQY
-608 KGDIYLDEAHSMPA
+608 
-622 IYNEKTLKKFV
+622 KFV
-633 GEYATNY
+633 EKDMSDYF
-640 GDLGTGVI
+640 DLITQKMDDKLN
-648 FGAGEGV
+648 GA
-655 LMTDSDKTLTIND
+655 
-668 NGTLRELNVP
+668 
-678 AGTLLKEKIVD
+678 
-689 QNGKKVISYEAL
+689 
-701 TENGT
+701 
-706 FKDKNGNAV
+706 
-715 DVNLANSSQIRQTA
+715 
-729 DGYEVVDGNNNIVMK
+729 
-744 ARQNRDQAG
+744 
-753 NVIGVELSNSTG
+753 
-765 QIVNN
+765 
-770 STDSNGN
+770 
-777 VVLAASKILTEYG
+777 
-790 MQYAGKTANGRDDS
+790 
-804 VLAKQLDAAFASM
+804 
-817 KDKIAANVVKYEG
+817 
-830 DIGSVKQHKIE
+830 
-841 LQTKLT
+841 
-847 QQQEQILQISNN
+847 
-859 TQYGKAITELQEIT
+859 
-873 RTKSHETDRIQQ
+873 
-885 FTGWIDS
+885 
-892 MTSSGNDSINVGGY
+892 
-906 IYSKD
+906 
-911 EVEKMRSDSTK
+911 
-922 ALRDLSEKES
+922 
-932 ELNLWINNNPNEKTK
+932 
-947 HDSIITSLSSS
+947 
-958 INEIK
+958 
-963 EALEEA
+963 
-969 DKDISVLEVEKNK
+969 
-982 IDKVASPLRIDG
+982 
-994 EIINSNNYNNHS
+994 
-1006 EKLSKDVEKFKKIAD
+1006 KFKKKLDTIKEEY
-1021 GSMGE
+1021 SIE
-1026 FPSKSNE
+1026 SKKVENKN

>member
-359 DVSGWAKIFMVI
+359 EVSGWAKIFMVI

-418 LDKAKSGLKKQAKR
+418 LDKLKGQGKKTLDNTGKKAKNALDRVFSGAVAANEARKQSKDLASRGELRDAEGNPISRKTYSQMARDAAMAKAKAEQLKNPENDFRMFKGIRDKYASIAADVNPNFESSKDKKIKIATEDAQAKLKM
-432 VGAGMINRVGADIG
+432 AGLDEVSMGKKIKDAKDLALTKDLYGSKMSKVDKMANPLNAEQMNNSYAKFFNGSIPTTEKDIQMAAYAASIGAD
-446 GSLAGIQSAKR
+446 
-457 NALGDKSLR
+457 
-466 SIRENEMKRT
+466 SI
-476 GSKIKANAA
+476 
-485 AVKSFFNKDDRD
+485 D
-497 ARKEAL
+497 AQ
-503 RNAKAD
+503 
-509 GSLDLKNA
+509 
-517 AKEGKMRARVEG
+517 
-529 TDAAL
+529 
-534 DGNFKSAGSLSRS
+534 GN
-547 VKKTYDPNYKTHDE
+547 
-561 RVRSDAESKY
+561 
-571 YSNAGAFNISEIE
+571 I
-584 RQKKVQQDLDESR
+584 
-597 KILGRQTYADE
+597 
-608 KGDIYLDEAHSMPA
+608 M
-622 IYNEKTLKKFV
+622 
-633 GEYATNY
+633 
-640 GDLGTGVI
+640 
-648 FGAGEGV
+648 
-655 LMTDSDKTLTIND
+655 
-668 NGTLRELNVP
+668 
-678 AGTLLKEKIVD
+678 
-689 QNGKKVISYEAL
+689 
-701 TENGT
+701 
-706 FKDKNGNAV
+706 KNGQILV
-715 DVNLANSSQIRQTA
+715 SS
-729 DGYEVVDGNNNIVMK
+729 ENVDGNVASYVNNANPYLKQLWATTAYENNMQTQNEFGSVSENLVKSNQRLREAIIQRDQFLSNNPAPALDDPSYADYQRNLAVFENNITSATSDYNTYKNEKEKLV
-744 ARQNRDQAG
+744 
-753 NVIGVELSNSTG
+753 
-765 QIVNN
+765 
-770 STDSNGN
+770 
-777 VVLAASKILTEYG
+777 TEYKKTVG
-790 MQYAGKTANGRDDS
+790 LNADNVTTKEPGDADGTVQVNGKYINKYGEYEVITAQDGSKQYK
-804 VLAKQLDAAFASM
+804 F
-817 KDKIAANVVKYEG
+817 
-830 DIGSVKQHKIE
+830 
-841 LQTKLT
+841 
-847 QQQEQILQISNN
+847 
-859 TQYGKAITELQEIT
+859 
-873 RTKSHETDRIQQ
+873 
-885 FTGWIDS
+885 
-892 MTSSGNDSINVGGY
+892 
-906 IYSKD
+906 
-911 EVEKMRSDSTK
+911 VEKDMSDYF
-922 ALRDLSEKES
+922 DLITQKMDDK
-932 ELNLWINNNPNEKTK
+932 LNG
-947 HDSIITSLSSS
+947 
-958 INEIK
+958 
-963 EALEEA
+963 A
-969 DKDISVLEVEKNK
+969 
-982 IDKVASPLRIDG
+982 
-994 EIINSNNYNNHS
+994 
-1006 EKLSKDVEKFKKIAD
+1006 KFKKKLDTIKEEY
-1021 GSMGE
+1021 SIE
-1026 FPSKSNE
+1026 SKKVENKN

>member
-111 SYDLQEKIVGAD
+111 SYDLQGRIVGAD

-132 LLGNNANIASSKNS
+132 ILGNNANIASSKNS

-156 LSSLITIDENYLVNN
+156 LSSLITVDENYLRNASSDDSKDKEKKDKEKVILCKYKEIKDDN
-171 DHCNIGKKNSKGEDC
+171 GKVKGYDYTKITNSDEYNFC
-186 GFYPL
+186 PL
-191 TCVSDGK
+191 VCVSNGDET
-198 GKCIPQGGY
+198 CTPQGGY
-207 IYGENCNWANCQNA
+207 VYDEKKCSWANCQNA
-221 VDVYNTMYINEDMSP
+221 VDLYNEMYVNEDMSP

-243 GTSGKIKIDKE
+243 GTSGKIDVDGE

-359 DVSGWAKIFMVI
+359 EVSGWAKIFMVI

-418 LDKAKSGLKKQAKR
+418 LDKLKGQGKKTLDNTGKKAKNALDRVFSGAVAANEARKQSKDLAARGELKDANGNPISRKTYSQMARDAAIAKAKAEQLKNPENDFRMFKGIRDKYASIAADVNPNFESSKDKKIKSAAVDAQAKLKM
-432 VGAGMINRVGADIG
+432 AGLDEVSMG
-446 GSLAGIQSAKR
+446 G
-457 NALGDKSLR
+457 
-466 SIRENEMKRT
+466 
-476 GSKIKANAA
+476 KIKDAKDLALTKDLYGSDISKKDKMVNPINAEQMNNSFSRFFNGSIPTTEEDMQLAAYAATVDNAA
-485 AVKSFFNKDDRD
+485 SID
-497 ARKEAL
+497 AQ
-503 RNAKAD
+503 
-509 GSLDLKNA
+509 
-517 AKEGKMRARVEG
+517 
-529 TDAAL
+529 
-534 DGNFKSAGSLSRS
+534 GN
-547 VKKTYDPNYKTHDE
+547 
-561 RVRSDAESKY
+561 
-571 YSNAGAFNISEIE
+571 
-584 RQKKVQQDLDESR
+584 
-597 KILGRQTYADE
+597 IL
-608 KGDIYLDEAHSMPA
+608 
-622 IYNEKTLKKFV
+622 
-633 GEYATNY
+633 
-640 GDLGTGVI
+640 
-648 FGAGEGV
+648 
-655 LMTDSDKTLTIND
+655 
-668 NGTLRELNVP
+668 
-678 AGTLLKEKIVD
+678 
-689 QNGKKVISYEAL
+689 
-701 TENGT
+701 
-706 FKDKNGNAV
+706 DKNGHVLETRDVVDSKVADYVNNANPYLKQLWATTAYENNIQKQNEFGSV
-715 DVNLANSSQIRQTA
+715 SENLVKSNQRLREAIIQRDQFLSNNPAPALDDPSYADYQRNLAVFENNITSATSDYNTYKDEKEKLATEYKKSASLDENGITTNEPNDNVGTIQVNGRYINKY
-729 DGYEVVDGNNNIVMK
+729 GEYEVITAPDG
-744 ARQNRDQAG
+744 R
-753 NVIGVELSNSTG
+753 
-765 QIVNN
+765 
-770 STDSNGN
+770 
-777 VVLAASKILTEYG
+777 SK
-790 MQYAGKTANGRDDS
+790 QYK
-804 VLAKQLDAAFASM
+804 F
-817 KDKIAANVVKYEG
+817 
-830 DIGSVKQHKIE
+830 
-841 LQTKLT
+841 
-847 QQQEQILQISNN
+847 
-859 TQYGKAITELQEIT
+859 
-873 RTKSHETDRIQQ
+873 
-885 FTGWIDS
+885 
-892 MTSSGNDSINVGGY
+892 
-906 IYSKD
+906 
-911 EVEKMRSDSTK
+911 VEKDMSDYY
-922 ALRDLSEKES
+922 DLITQKMDDK
-932 ELNLWINNNPNEKTK
+932 LNG
-947 HDSIITSLSSS
+947 
-958 INEIK
+958 
-963 EALEEA
+963 A
-969 DKDISVLEVEKNK
+969 
-982 IDKVASPLRIDG
+982 
-994 EIINSNNYNNHS
+994 
-1006 EKLSKDVEKFKKIAD
+1006 KFKKKLDTIKEEY
-1021 GSMGE
+1021 SIE
-1026 FPSKSNE
+1026 SKKVENKN

>member
-14 ICMAIDGVLY
+14 ICMAIDGILY

-111 SYDLQEKIVGAD
+111 SYDLQGRIVGAD

-132 LLGNNANIASSKNS
+132 ILGNNANIASSKNS

-156 LSSLITIDENYLVNN
+156 LSSLITVDENYLRNASSDDSKDKEKKDKEKVILCKYKEIKDDN
-171 DHCNIGKKNSKGEDC
+171 GKVKGYDYTKITNSDEYNFC
-186 GFYPL
+186 PL
-191 TCVSDGK
+191 VCVSNGDET
-198 GKCIPQGGY
+198 CTPQGGY
-207 IYGENCNWANCQNA
+207 VYDEKKCSWANCQNA
-221 VDVYNTMYINEDMSP
+221 VDLYNEMYVNEDMSP

-243 GTSGKIKIDKE
+243 GTSGKIDVDGE

-359 DVSGWAKIFMVI
+359 EVSGWAKIFMVI

-418 LDKAKSGLKKQAKR
+418 LDKLKGQGKKTLDNTGKKAKNALDRVFSGAVAANEARKQSKDLAARGELKDANGNPISRKTYSQMARDAAIAKAKAEQLKNPENDFRMFKGIRDKYASIAADVNPNFESSKDKKIKSAAVDAQAKLKM
-432 VGAGMINRVGADIG
+432 AGLDEVSMG
-446 GSLAGIQSAKR
+446 G
-457 NALGDKSLR
+457 
-466 SIRENEMKRT
+466 
-476 GSKIKANAA
+476 KIKDAKDLALTKDLYGSDISKKDKMVNPINAEQMNNSFSRFFNGSIPTTEEDMQLAAYAATVDNAA
-485 AVKSFFNKDDRD
+485 SID
-497 ARKEAL
+497 AQ
-503 RNAKAD
+503 
-509 GSLDLKNA
+509 
-517 AKEGKMRARVEG
+517 
-529 TDAAL
+529 
-534 DGNFKSAGSLSRS
+534 GN
-547 VKKTYDPNYKTHDE
+547 
-561 RVRSDAESKY
+561 
-571 YSNAGAFNISEIE
+571 
-584 RQKKVQQDLDESR
+584 
-597 KILGRQTYADE
+597 IL
-608 KGDIYLDEAHSMPA
+608 
-622 IYNEKTLKKFV
+622 
-633 GEYATNY
+633 
-640 GDLGTGVI
+640 
-648 FGAGEGV
+648 
-655 LMTDSDKTLTIND
+655 
-668 NGTLRELNVP
+668 
-678 AGTLLKEKIVD
+678 
-689 QNGKKVISYEAL
+689 
-701 TENGT
+701 
-706 FKDKNGNAV
+706 DKNGHVLETRDVVDSKVADYVNNANPYLKQLWATTAYENNIQKQNEFGSV
-715 DVNLANSSQIRQTA
+715 SENLVKSNQRLREAIIQRDQFLSNNPAPALDDPSYADYQRNLAVFENNITSATSDYNTYKDEKEKLATEYKKSASLDENGITTNEPNDNVGTIQVNGRYINKY
-729 DGYEVVDGNNNIVMK
+729 GEYEVITAPDG
-744 ARQNRDQAG
+744 R
-753 NVIGVELSNSTG
+753 
-765 QIVNN
+765 
-770 STDSNGN
+770 
-777 VVLAASKILTEYG
+777 SK
-790 MQYAGKTANGRDDS
+790 QYK
-804 VLAKQLDAAFASM
+804 F
-817 KDKIAANVVKYEG
+817 
-830 DIGSVKQHKIE
+830 
-841 LQTKLT
+841 
-847 QQQEQILQISNN
+847 
-859 TQYGKAITELQEIT
+859 
-873 RTKSHETDRIQQ
+873 
-885 FTGWIDS
+885 
-892 MTSSGNDSINVGGY
+892 
-906 IYSKD
+906 
-911 EVEKMRSDSTK
+911 VEKDMSDYY
-922 ALRDLSEKES
+922 DLITQKMDDK
-932 ELNLWINNNPNEKTK
+932 LNG
-947 HDSIITSLSSS
+947 
-958 INEIK
+958 
-963 EALEEA
+963 A
-969 DKDISVLEVEKNK
+969 
-982 IDKVASPLRIDG
+982 
-994 EIINSNNYNNHS
+994 
-1006 EKLSKDVEKFKKIAD
+1006 KFKKKLDTIKEEY
-1021 GSMGE
+1021 SIE
-1026 FPSKSNE
+1026 SKKVENKN

>member
-103 VTPFLFEK
+103 VTPFLFEM
-111 SYDLQEKIVGAD
+111 SYELQGKIVGAD

-132 LLGNNANIASSKNS
+132 ILGNNANIASSKNS

-156 LSSLITIDENYLVNN
+156 LSSLITIDENYLVNG
-171 DHCNIGKKNSKGEDC
+171 DQCNIGKKNSEGKDC

-198 GKCIPQGGY
+198 GKCTPQGGY
-207 IYGENCNWANCQNA
+207 IYGENCKWANCQKA
-221 VDVYNTMYINEDMSP
+221 VDLYNEMYVGEDMSP

-359 DVSGWAKIFMVI
+359 EVSGWAKIFMVI

-418 LDKAKSGLKKQAKR
+418 LDKLKGQGKKTLDNTGKKAKNALDRVFSGAVAANEARKQSKDLASRGELRDANGNPISRKTYSQMARDAAIAKAKAEQLKNPENDFRIFKGIRDKYASIAADVNPNFESSKDKKIKIATEDAQAKLKM
-432 VGAGMINRVGADIG
+432 AGLDEVSMGKKIKDAKDLALTKDLYGSKMSKVDKMANPLNAEQMNNSYAKFFNGSIPTTEKDIQMAAYAASIGAD
-446 GSLAGIQSAKR
+446 
-457 NALGDKSLR
+457 
-466 SIRENEMKRT
+466 SI
-476 GSKIKANAA
+476 
-485 AVKSFFNKDDRD
+485 D
-497 ARKEAL
+497 AQ
-503 RNAKAD
+503 
-509 GSLDLKNA
+509 
-517 AKEGKMRARVEG
+517 
-529 TDAAL
+529 
-534 DGNFKSAGSLSRS
+534 GN
-547 VKKTYDPNYKTHDE
+547 
-561 RVRSDAESKY
+561 
-571 YSNAGAFNISEIE
+571 I
-584 RQKKVQQDLDESR
+584 
-597 KILGRQTYADE
+597 
-608 KGDIYLDEAHSMPA
+608 M
-622 IYNEKTLKKFV
+622 
-633 GEYATNY
+633 
-640 GDLGTGVI
+640 
-648 FGAGEGV
+648 
-655 LMTDSDKTLTIND
+655 
-668 NGTLRELNVP
+668 
-678 AGTLLKEKIVD
+678 
-689 QNGKKVISYEAL
+689 
-701 TENGT
+701 
-706 FKDKNGNAV
+706 KNGQILV
-715 DVNLANSSQIRQTA
+715 SS
-729 DGYEVVDGNNNIVMK
+729 ENVDGNVASYVNNANPYLKQLWATTAYENNMQTQNEFGSVSENLVKSNQRLREAIIQRDQFLSNNPAPALDDPSYADYQRNLAVFENNITSATSDYNTYKNEKEKLV
-744 ARQNRDQAG
+744 
-753 NVIGVELSNSTG
+753 
-765 QIVNN
+765 
-770 STDSNGN
+770 
-777 VVLAASKILTEYG
+777 TEYKKTVG
-790 MQYAGKTANGRDDS
+790 LNADNVTTKEPGDADGTVQVNGKYINKYGEYEVITAQDGSKQYK
-804 VLAKQLDAAFASM
+804 F
-817 KDKIAANVVKYEG
+817 
-830 DIGSVKQHKIE
+830 
-841 LQTKLT
+841 
-847 QQQEQILQISNN
+847 
-859 TQYGKAITELQEIT
+859 
-873 RTKSHETDRIQQ
+873 
-885 FTGWIDS
+885 
-892 MTSSGNDSINVGGY
+892 
-906 IYSKD
+906 
-911 EVEKMRSDSTK
+911 VEKDMSDYF
-922 ALRDLSEKES
+922 DLITQKMDDK
-932 ELNLWINNNPNEKTK
+932 LNG
-947 HDSIITSLSSS
+947 
-958 INEIK
+958 
-963 EALEEA
+963 A
-969 DKDISVLEVEKNK
+969 
-982 IDKVASPLRIDG
+982 
-994 EIINSNNYNNHS
+994 
-1006 EKLSKDVEKFKKIAD
+1006 KFKKKLDTIKEEY
-1021 GSMGE
+1021 SIE
-1026 FPSKSNE
+1026 SKKVENKN